1 MTGKGFSMRRRFTPL
16 RGLSLYAL
24 GLIALGAS
32 AGEQARLEGI
42 AIYGNRELP
51 KALVIVPW
59 KDPEPGA
66 MAELSFDNDLD
77 ELLSPVD
84 REVFARQLRYYEA
97 AHRAGEDQ

>member
-1 MTGKGFSMRRRFTPL
+1 MRGRSAPL
-16 RGLSLYAL
+16 KALSLCAL
-24 GLIALGAS
+24 GLMAMGAS
-32 AGEQARLEGI
+32 AGEQADLEGI

-66 MAELSFDNDLD
+66 MAGPSFDNALD

-97 AHRAGEDQ
+97 AHPAGPGE

>member
-1 MTGKGFSMRRRFTPL
+1 MAV
-16 RGLSLYAL
+16 LSLCTL
-24 GLIALGAS
+24 GFIAASAS

-66 MAELSFDNDLD
+66 MAGLSFDNALD
-77 ELLSPVD
+77 ELLRPVD
-84 REVFARQLRYYEA
+84 REVFGRQLRYYQA
-97 AHRAGEDQ
+97 AHRATESD

>member
-1 MTGKGFSMRRRFTPL
+1 MRGRLNPVTV
-16 RGLSLYAL
+16 LSLCTL
-24 GLIALGAS
+24 GLIAVSAS
-32 AGEQARLEGI
+32 AGEQVRLEGI

-66 MAELSFDNDLD
+66 MAGLSSDNALD

-84 REVFARQLRYYEA
+84 REVFARQLRYYRA
-97 AHRAGEDQ
+97 THRAAGSD